1 MGGFQPQ
8 FSHSQARRSSL
19 GKYILAAVI
28 GALIAYVATSI
39 FTPAATLALPETSA
53 VSSEGVLAI
62 QAHLS
67 SDVYGLY
74 LIDLKNQTILL
85 YGYGGPWSRG
95 LRLLSARSFQYDR
108 KLLDFNTGQ
117 PSPRE
122 VQQLIEAGSTTL
134 DLPSEPDK
142 GSMPPASGE
151 PTSTPR

>member
-1 MGGFQPQ
+1 MGDFQPQ
-8 FSHSQARRSSL
+8 FSHSRARRSSL
-19 GKYILAAVI
+19 GKYILAAI
-28 GALIAYVATSI
+28 LGALIAYVATSV

-67 SDVYGLY
+67 TDVYGLY

-108 KLLDFNTGQ
+108 KLLDFNSGKPT
-117 PSPRE
+117 PRE
-122 VQQLIEAGSTTL
+122 IQQLIESGSTTL
-134 DLPSEPDK
+134 VSPSEPEE
-142 GSMPPASGE
+142 GPTPPASGE
-151 PTSTPR
+151 PK

>member
-1 MGGFQPQ
+1 MGDFHPH
-8 FSHSQARRSSL
+8 FSHSQARHSSL
-19 GKYILAAVI
+19 GKYILVAI
-28 GALIAYVATSI
+28 LGALIAYVATSI

-67 SDVYGLY
+67 TDVYGLY

-108 KLLDFNTGQ
+108 KLLDFNSGK

-122 VQQLIEAGSTTL
+122 VQQLIESGSTTL
-134 DLPSEPDK
+134 VSPSGPEEGPT
-142 GSMPPASGE
+142 PPASAE
-151 PTSTPR
+151 PK

>member
-1 MGGFQPQ
+1 MGDFQPQ
-8 FSHSQARRSSL
+8 FSHSRARRSSL
-19 GKYILAAVI
+19 GKYVLAAI
-28 GALIAYVATSI
+28 LGALIAYVAARISI

-108 KLLDFNTGQ
+108 KLLDFNSGK

-151 PTSTPR
+151 PK

>member
-8 FSHSQARRSSL
+8 FSHNRARRSSL
-19 GKYILAAVI
+19 GKYILAAI
-28 GALIAYVATSI
+28 LGALIAYVAARVSI

-108 KLLDFNTGQ
+108 KLLDFNTGK

-134 DLPSEPDK
+134 DLPSEPQE
-142 GSMPPASGE
+142 GSTPPASGE
-151 PTSTPR
+151 PK

>member
-1 MGGFQPQ
+1 MGDFQPL
-8 FSHSQARRSSL
+8 FSHSRARRSSL
-19 GKYILAAVI
+19 GKYILAAI
-28 GALIAYVATSI
+28 LGALIAYVVTSV

-67 SDVYGLY
+67 TDVYGLY

-108 KLLDFNTGQ
+108 KLLDFNSGK

-122 VQQLIEAGSTTL
+122 VRQLIESGSTTL
-134 DLPSEPDK
+134 VSPSEPEE
-142 GSMPPASGE
+142 SPTPPASAE
-151 PTSTPR
+151 PK

>member
-28 GALIAYVATSI
+28 GALIVYVAARISI
-39 FTPAATLALPETSA
+39 FTPAATLALPEASA

-108 KLLDFNTGQ
+108 KLLDFNSGK

-122 VQQLIEAGSTTL
+122 VQQLIESGSTTL
-134 DLPSEPDK
+134 VSPSEPAE
-142 GSMPPASGE
+142 GPTPPVSGE
-151 PTSTPR
+151 PK